1 MKSYKNLLNEA
12 MQSSGIRVIS
22 EEESKALKGCLL
34 EFLDKIL
41 TISKK
46 YNLCVMLTGGSCLG
60 AVRHRGFIPWDDD
73 LDLMMPR
80 MDLERL
86 IDLLKGEELVSNWEL
101 VYPQKDK
108 DSSCL
113 WLQIYNTDTRLI
125 TIDGE
130 RANFPNG
137 CYVDIF
143 PIEGVP
149 SNKFFRKIKG
159 WVANG
164 LRLIAN
170 MVLDAQT
177 PMTKELRD
185 FYSSSDKLH
194 RMMIARIALGRFF
207 SIVSH
212 KRWVWWYDRFVRNL
226 SNKNYAGIPTGRNLY
241 FRESHPSNVFF
252 PPTEGVFE
260 GRKVFLPSNPDSYL
274 RALYGDYMRIPP
286 VEKRESH
293 FIKELSLPGK
303 YYGIYE

>member
-12 MQSSGIRVIS
+12 MQTSGMRVIS
-22 EEESKALKGCLL
+22 EEESKALKRCLL

-80 MDLERL
+80 KDLEKL
-86 IDLLKGEELVSNWEL
+86 IVLLKGEELVSNWKL

-149 SNKFFRKIKG
+149 SNETLRKMKG

-177 PMTKELRD
+177 PMTEELRH
-185 FYSSSDKLH
+185 FYSSSVKLH
-194 RMMIARIALGRFF
+194 RMMMVRISLGKIF
-207 SIVSH
+207 SVVSH

-226 SNKNYAGIPTGRNLY
+226 CFEKYAGIPTGRNLY
-241 FRESHPSNVFF
+241 FKESHPSHVFF
-252 PPTEGVFE
+252 PPSEGEFE
-260 GRKVFLPSNPDSYL
+260 GRKVLLPSNPDSYL
-274 RALYGDYMRIPP
+274 KALYGNYMQIPP

-293 FIKELSLPGK
+293 FIKELSLPSK
-303 YYGIYE
+303 YFDK